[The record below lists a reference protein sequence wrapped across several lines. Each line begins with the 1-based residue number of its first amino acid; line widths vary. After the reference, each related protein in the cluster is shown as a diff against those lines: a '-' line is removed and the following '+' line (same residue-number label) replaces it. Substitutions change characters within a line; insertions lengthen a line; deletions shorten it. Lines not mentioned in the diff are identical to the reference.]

1 MHRRELR
8 VDAHPAAQRV
18 EAVAAGDHAHQ
29 QHHLGVAGD
38 DRHLAQHLLGVLALS
53 VEHPGDHEV
62 HLAQRRHRGEGA
74 LDQPRVR
81 REGDGAV
88 LGHDAQP
95 GTVRGAAQ
103 RGAERRRVGE
113 DPDPR
118 PEREALALDAVHDVQ
133 EVVHSPGLHDPGGV
147 EHLVQG
153 APRQRR
159 AAHVMAGRQM
169 GLAAGRAQHDQR
181 GATGQA
187 PGDPGELARVP
198 HRLQRQP
205 DHAHLLVVLPVLE
218 GVVEGDVGAV
228 AHAHELVQADPAGIG
243 AGQEHRGE
251 RAGLAGERGP
261 PRARHVRGE

>member
-1 MHRRELR
+1 MVPQEPLGDLPRRDAVHVLAPGRLLVVGRGSQRRLEQAGGGADDGEGGGVHRRELR

-29 QHHLGVAGD
+29 QHHLGMAGD
-38 DRHLAQHLLGVLALS
+38 DRHLAHHLLGVLALR

-74 LDQPRVR
+74 LDQTRVR

-153 APRQRR
+153 APRQGG
-159 AAHVMAGRQM
+159 AAHVVAGRQM
-169 GLAAGRAQHDQR
+169 
-181 GATGQA
+181 
-187 PGDPGELARVP
+187 
-198 HRLQRQP
+198 
-205 DHAHLLVVLPVLE
+205 
-218 GVVEGDVGAV
+218 
-228 AHAHELVQADPAGIG
+228 
-243 AGQEHRGE
+243 
-251 RAGLAGERGP
+251 
-261 PRARHVRGE
+261 